1 MKRRGE
7 LTHVTTLFERY
18 KKLLKPPQQTVQ
30 NVMSEVIFDITG
42 HKIPAT
48 AIQYTVS
55 TKTISL
61 KISSLLKQEI
71 LMYCSE
77 LLLHAK
83 GRLGEDNAPKII
95 R

>member
-30 NVMSEVIFDITG
+30 NVMAEVIFDVTG
-42 HKIPAT
+42 HKILVT
-48 AIQYTVS
+48 SIQYTVA
-55 TKTISL
+55 TKTLSL

-71 LMYCSE
+71 LKHHEE
-77 LLLHAK
+77 LLAHAK
-83 GRLGEDNAPKII
+83 GRLGEQNAPRIL